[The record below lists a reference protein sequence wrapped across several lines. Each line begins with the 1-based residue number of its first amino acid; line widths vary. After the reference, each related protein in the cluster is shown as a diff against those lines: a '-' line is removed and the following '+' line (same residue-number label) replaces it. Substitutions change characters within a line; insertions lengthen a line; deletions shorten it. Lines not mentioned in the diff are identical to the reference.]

1 MALLQPHLRLCLRSS
16 SPLLPFNS
24 SKLPCFQTLTLRN
37 PSSKKF
43 SRQWRFPAVSASLP
57 QLDLTEDNIRRVLVD
72 ARSELAQIFDAS
84 VGITGQ
90 VDLAE
95 VDGPFVKLSLK
106 GRFWHKRVTVLERI
120 GTYLKNRIPEILEV
134 EIEDEKQFDDSPEN
148 F

>member
-1 MALLQPHLRLCLRSS
+1 MALLQPHLHLRSS
-16 SPLLPFNS
+16 LPLHLSKS
-24 SKLPCFQTLTLRN
+24 SKVPHFQALTLRN
-37 PSSKKF
+37 PSSNKF
-43 SRQWRFPAVSASLP
+43 CRKWRLLSISASLP

-72 ARSELAQIFDAS
+72 AKSELGQIFDGS

-134 EIEDEKQFDDSPEN
+134 EIEDEKQLDDSPEN

>member
-1 MALLQPHLRLCLRSS
+1 MALLQPHLHLRSS
-16 SPLLPFNS
+16 RPLLPSKS
-24 SKLPCFQTLTLRN
+24 SKLPHFQTLTLRN
-37 PSSKKF
+37 PSSNKF
-43 SRQWRFPAVSASLP
+43 CRKSRLPAISASLP
-57 QLDLTEDNIRRVLVD
+57 QLHLTEDNIRRVLVD
-72 ARSELAQIFDAS
+72 AKMELGQIFDGS

-134 EIEDEKQFDDSPEN
+134 EIEDEKQLDDSPEN